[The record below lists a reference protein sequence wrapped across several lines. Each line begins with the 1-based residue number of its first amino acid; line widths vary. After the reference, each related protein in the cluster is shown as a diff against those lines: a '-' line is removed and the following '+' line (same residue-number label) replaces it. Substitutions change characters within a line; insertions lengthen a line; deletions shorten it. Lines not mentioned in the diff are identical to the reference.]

1 MNTRNATQQTIREVV
16 KKFLPFVAVLLYLIL
31 LAVAALSFYQSDL
44 LLFGPEQIVGTPNVG
59 YHADGSFYYT
69 NPLAML
75 FRYLVYLLFLG
86 ALTWV
91 AAMGGE
97 TFLRLHFFPRFTE
110 STRKMRRLLLACVFC
125 CIFIGI
131 GTGILVWAS
140 RQNMELRRNVNT
152 CHSVAQ
158 YERCFGKARY
168 HTPKADEEF
177 FEQFVQNRR
186 MCEREFALGKEVYV
200 FQSRWPFRRFF
211 VWLENG
217 RIVRM
222 TWRGGW

>member
-1 MNTRNATQQTIREVV
+1 MDSRNATQQTIREVV
-16 KKFLPFVAVLLYLIL
+16 KKFLPFVAGLLYLIL
-31 LAVAALSFYQSDL
+31 LAVAAISFYRSDL
-44 LLFGPEQIVGTPNVG
+44 LLFGPEQIVGVLNVG
-59 YHADGSFYYT
+59 YHADGGFYYT

-75 FRYLVYLLFLG
+75 FRYLVYLLILG
-86 ALTWV
+86 ALTWF
-91 AAMGGE
+91 AAVGCE
-97 TFLRLHFFPRFTE
+97 PFLRLHLSPRFAE
-110 STRKMRRLLLACVFC
+110 FSGKLRRLLSACVFC
-125 CIFIGI
+125 GIFIGI

-140 RQNMELRRNVNT
+140 RQDAELWRNVNT

-158 YERCFGKARY
+158 YEKCFGKARY